1 MNILALWQRLKSGR
15 IGLKCRSRWTT
26 QTETQTP
33 RQAQPRWEV
42 LAQTGKMRK
51 WPKWKK
57 KMEKKNIISL
67 FQLGIA
73 YTSATFSALGAA
85 IGQRQNLTYIEWE
98 KDVIHDRIEEAAGSK
113 GSKLSN
119 APGWYLQFLTSTT
132 FAFSEIC
139 PICCCCLSQHGQH
152 TADAAGEVPLAKQQ
166 LENHIS
172 IISWIGRYP
181 IIWCHTNFIHNMY
194 ILLLIFIWNLNPFP
208 NRLSCLREW
217 LCQTQKL
224 ERLPAGRKLSIFLQN
239 DSMIPSTSFSACQ
252 IPCVRSIGYNT
263 GAVDNFKRKRFCV

>member
-1 MNILALWQRLKSGR
+1 MSIQVNYTNRNANSPT
-15 IGLKCRSRWTT
+15 STT
-26 QTETQTP
+26 QVGGVGSNRENDQSE
-33 RQAQPRWEV
+33 R
-42 LAQTGKMRK
+42 G
-51 WPKWKK
+51 KWKK
-57 KMEKKNIISL
+57 NITSL
-67 FQLGIA
+67 LQLGIA

-119 APGWYLQFLTSTT
+119 APGWYLHFWLLCTT

-181 IIWCHTNFIHNMY
+181 IIWCHTNIILNMF
-194 ILLLIFIWNLNPFP
+194 ILLLIFIWNPFP

-217 LCQTQKL
+217 PCQTQKL

-239 DSMIPSTSFSACQ
+239 YSMLPSSSFSACQ
-252 IPCVRSIGYNT
+252 CLFPDPVRAQYR
-263 GAVDNFKRKRFCV
+263 V

>member
-1 MNILALWQRLKSGR
+1 MINLYWAGERCHPWQDW
-15 IGLKCRSRWTT
+15 RSC
-26 QTETQTP
+26 
-33 RQAQPRWEV
+33 
-42 LAQTGKMRK
+42 
-51 WPKWKK
+51 WK
-57 KMEKKNIISL
+57 
-67 FQLGIA
+67 
-73 YTSATFSALGAA
+73 
-85 IGQRQNLTYIEWE
+85 QRQQT
-98 KDVIHDRIEEAAGSK
+98 
-113 GSKLSN
+113 
-119 APGWYLQFLTSTT
+119 LQCSRLIFTILTSTT

-172 IISWIGRYP
+172 IISWIGRYH
-181 IIWCHTNFIHNMY
+181 INWCHTNIILNMH

-252 IPCVRSIGYNT
+252 CLFPDPVRAQYR
-263 GAVDNFKRKRFCV
+263 V